1 MNMPLK
7 VPGFLHDRPV
17 ESLFAVALLFGL
29 LFIAADGTS
38 PEPPAGTVMVSAE
51 NN

>member
-1 MNMPLK
+1 MTLK
-7 VPGFLHDRPV
+7 VPGFLHEHPV

-29 LFIAADGTS
+29 LFIAADGTA
-38 PEPPAGTVMVSAE
+38 PQPVAANVVVAAE

>member
-1 MNMPLK
+1 MTLK
-7 VPGFLHDRPV
+7 VPGFLQDHPV

-29 LFIAADGTS
+29 LFIAADGT
-38 PEPPAGTVMVSAE
+38 PPQPPAETVAVAAE